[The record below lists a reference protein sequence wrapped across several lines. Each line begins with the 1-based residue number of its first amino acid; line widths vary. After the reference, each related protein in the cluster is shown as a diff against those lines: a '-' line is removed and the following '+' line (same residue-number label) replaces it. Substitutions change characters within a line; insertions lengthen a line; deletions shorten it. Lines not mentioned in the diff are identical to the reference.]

1 MGKIFIFDI
10 DDTIIIHTPE
20 YNDYYTPDKEN
31 KTLFELLNTLD
42 TDSIYTY
49 TNGTYGHGESVIKA
63 LNLISRF
70 TQ

>member
-31 KTLFELLNTLD
+31 KTLFELKKTRRF
-42 TDSIYTY
+42 YTY
-49 TNGTYGHGESVIKA
+49 LG
-63 LNLISRF
+63 
-70 TQ
+70 